1 MKKLELNWY
10 LSLMQILSSRISK
23 LYICMTFFL
32 IMPDTFY
39 WYTLNDYTNY
49 QTAFTAIAD
58 STGLTWLIV
67 SYLALFFAIFV
78 QNLEMRAFLT
88 VVAFV
93 TRIFF
98 LVWLT
103 DIWRANEVSFT
114 QLLQNVFVKTGEA
127 PYVEAFATI
136 ALAPLV
142 LAIIVQKTRIANLL
156 TGLVNFLKSPSNKT
170 HQVVFYGISATAY
183 LVSTVVMIGSL
194 LDNYEIASADSPGGF
209 QQSLIW
215 LIFLGVIQI
224 ALKLLILGLGLIASL
239 WAWISWQSDIKTVL
253 GHMKDFKL
261 SEYLT
266 RKVASYLY
274 TFYFVFIIGLAAVGI
289 PIFASTTYGINQDYA
304 AFPMV
309 ALAGVVVTFL
319 VILAIRLVF
328 ELAVAIIHI
337 AENTKGGLRK

>member
-1 MKKLELNWY
+1 MNLISNKLHRLY
-10 LSLMQILSSRISK
+10 LVITLLLVI
-23 LYICMTFFL
+23 
-32 IMPDTFY
+32 PDTFY
-39 WYTLNDYTNY
+39 WYTLNDYSNY
-49 QTAFTAIAD
+49 QDAFTAITS

-67 SYLALFFAIFV
+67 SYLALFFAIFA

-88 VVAFV
+88 VAAFV

-103 DIWRANEVSFT
+103 DIWRSNEVGFT
-114 QLLQNVFVKTGEA
+114 QVLKNVFVKTGEA
-127 PYVEAFATI
+127 PYVEAFATV
-136 ALAPLV
+136 ALIPLV
-142 LAIIVQKTRIANLL
+142 LALFVQKTQVANLL
-156 TGLVNFLKSPSNKT
+156 TGLVNFLKAPANKT
-170 HQVVFYGISATAY
+170 HQVVFYTASATIY
-183 LVSTVVMIGSL
+183 LLSLITMIRSL
-194 LDNYEIASADSPGGF
+194 LDNYDLAASDLPSGVS
-209 QQSLIW
+209 QSLIW
-215 LIFLGVIQI
+215 LVVLGVIQI
-224 ALKLLILGLGLIASL
+224 ALKLLILGLGLLASL
-239 WAWISWQSDIKTVL
+239 WAWISWQADIKTVL

-289 PIFASTTYGINQDYA
+289 PIYASTTYGINQDYA

-309 ALAGVVVTFL
+309 ALAGVIVTFL

-328 ELAVAIIHI
+328 ELAVAVVHI